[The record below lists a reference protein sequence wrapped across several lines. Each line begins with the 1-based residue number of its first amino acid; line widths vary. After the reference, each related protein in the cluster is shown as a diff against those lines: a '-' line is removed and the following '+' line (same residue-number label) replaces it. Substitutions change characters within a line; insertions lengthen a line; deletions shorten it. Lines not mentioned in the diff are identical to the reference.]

1 MSSWE
6 RGRRKKMWR
15 RKSMEGKFEESKG
28 GGPEEWRRRDDV
40 RKVTKGGG
48 DRMSLKN

>member
-1 MSSWE
+1 MKLDWFKNMGCSYE
-6 RGRRKKMWR
+6 
-15 RKSMEGKFEESKG
+15 FEESKG